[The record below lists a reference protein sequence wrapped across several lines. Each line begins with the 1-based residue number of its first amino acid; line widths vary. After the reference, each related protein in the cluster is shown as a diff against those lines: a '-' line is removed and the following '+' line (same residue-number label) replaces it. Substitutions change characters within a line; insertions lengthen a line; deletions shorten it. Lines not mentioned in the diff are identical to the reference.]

1 MQLILGIPLEMV
13 HKGLRVGLVYL
24 AGVIAGSLASSIF
37 DPLKYL
43 VGASGGVYALMGGYF
58 MNVLVVRTLGMKSI
72 DLFYKTNKQT
82 NKTVT
87 GIWFRESS
95 FINIY

>member
-1 MQLILGIPLEMV
+1 MILI
-13 HKGLRVGLVYL
+13 
-24 AGVIAGSLASSIF
+24 VIFDPFCFISLGSLASSIF

-58 MNVLVVRTLGMKSI
+58 MNVLVVRTLGMESI
-72 DLFYKTNKQT
+72 DLFFFLKK
-82 NKTVT
+82 KPLT